1 MSDLENI
8 SLSELGDWLIS
19 KGRLADFL
27 DVVGAT
33 TGLFNCST
41 EKVLTEGAYGN
52 LYRRQMVVDRQGASV
67 EGHKHNWDHVTY
79 VIRGKVLMTVWKE
92 DYNGKKHPGTSVERI
107 YQAPAAIL
115 IRKNNFHKFTA
126 LTDDVILECVYAIRD
141 SKTGEFS
148 ESFDGSMHPY
158 T

>member
-1 MSDLENI
+1 MSLDLEKLKSDI
-8 SLSELGDWLIS
+8 MASGQ
-19 KGRLADFL
+19 LADFL
-27 DVVGAT
+27 EEVGAT

-52 LYRRQMVVDRQGASV
+52 LYRRQMVVKERFAQV
-67 EGHKHNWDHVTY
+67 EGHQHHYDHMTY
-79 VIRGKVLMTVWKE
+79 LIRGKVIMTTWKE
-92 DYNGKKHPGTSVERI
+92 GTDGKKHPGTSVEKEF
-107 YQAPAAIL
+107 QAPSAIL

-126 LTDDVILECVYAIRD
+126 LTDDAILECVYAIRD

-148 ESFDGSMHPY
+148 ESFDGSLHPY